1 MKAMNSRNHKS
12 EGQNVLFNDGSVQW
26 CKTPFVG
33 YARDNIYTRA
43 IVDPNQASALWYAQ
57 GRYDSLLLPFL
68 PIP

>member
-1 MKAMNSRNHKS
+1 MNSRNHKS

-33 YARDNIYTRA
+33 YARDNIYTV
-43 IVDPNQASALWYAQ
+43 VDINGVPSQAQ
-57 GRYDSLLLPFL
+57 GPYDSMLLPML

>member
-1 MKAMNSRNHKS
+1 MAMNSRNHKS

-33 YARDNIYTRA
+33 YARDNIYRQNDTDTTWA
-43 IVDPNQASALWYAQ
+43 AWYWTPA
-57 GRYDSLLLPFL
+57 GRYDSLLLPML